1 MGVYHG
7 NDLKKITGGKKRRHV
22 KVKRKYWTGRF
33 PINTTLSDKELRKIE
48 RVRGGNYKVKLRY
61 AQYAN
66 VTDPRNYET
75 KKVKI
80 LRVLETPA
88 NKELARHGIIVKG
101 TLIET
106 EIGVAKVT
114 SRPGQS
120 GVINAILLPEVQVQR
135 KKK

>member
-22 KVKRKYWTGRF
+22 KVKRKYWMGRF
-33 PINTTLSDKELRKIE
+33 PINTTLADKELRKIE

-66 VTDPRNYET
+66 VTDPRTYET

-101 TLIET
+101 TIIET
-106 EIGVAKVT
+106 ELGIAKVS

-120 GVINAILLPEVQVQR
+120 GVINAILIPEAKVQR
-135 KKK
+135 KRK

>member
-22 KVKRKYWTGRF
+22 KVKRKYWMGRF
-33 PINTTLSDKELRKIE
+33 PINTTLSDKEVRKIE

-61 AQYAN
+61 VQYAN
-66 VTDPRNYET
+66 VTDPEKNET
-75 KKVKI
+75 KKVRI
-80 LRVLETPA
+80 VRVLETPA

-101 TLIET
+101 TIIET

-120 GVINAILLPEVQVQR
+120 GVVNAILLPEVQIQR
-135 KKK
+135 KRK